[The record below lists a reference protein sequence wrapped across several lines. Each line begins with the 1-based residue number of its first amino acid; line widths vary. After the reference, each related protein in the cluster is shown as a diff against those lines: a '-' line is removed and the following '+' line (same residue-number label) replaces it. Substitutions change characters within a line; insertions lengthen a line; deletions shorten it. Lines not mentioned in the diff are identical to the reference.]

1 MVGFAADEIHRQGR
15 TDLVYADI
23 YHSANRYGTGKGDM
37 VPICLPRSQMWSF
50 HRRRL
55 LLGEELMRLQGHTVS
70 DTQLDTVTNAQMTD
84 LAGNA
89 LLVWHN
95 DMQLAMIYYLYNP
108 FDMIGIKS

>member
-1 MVGFAADEIHRQGR
+1 
-15 TDLVYADI
+15 
-23 YHSANRYGTGKGDM
+23 
-37 VPICLPRSQMWSF
+37 
-50 HRRRL
+50 
-55 LLGEELMRLQGHTVS
+55 MRLQGHTVS